1 MKNRRFAFLLA
12 LIIAGMGSQTSA
24 QKYAGKMGVEAGG
37 DAFVDVVK
45 TSYRWAKPDG
55 SGGWVDL
62 KAGDA
67 DTSGW
72 PTSDCRW
79 VIDNR
84 PCAEW
89 FGQIDDPDAYRI
101 DRSGTY
107 RGSFK
112 GQAVLTKIEGPFT
125 LSNQVYTAASNT
137 TTFDLTIGA
146 PGPHHGLIV
155 MSFTNTK
162 RTSTSATGTGITEFR
177 LLRPGYPAGTTQV
190 FTDEY
195 LGCLTS
201 AAFSTI
207 RFMGVT
213 NTNGNVEWTA
223 TGTTTQSWSIRKKI
237 TDASIGTLDPLNKKD
252 GWPWEYVID
261 LCNAANMDMWINI
274 PVSVDDDYIRQLATL
289 IKNNLKTSLNI
300 YIEHSNEIWN
310 WGFIQYAWNSA
321 RASEEMHAGTG
332 NYGAD
337 STLWGQHRHA
347 KRVRDAVTIFGSVLG
362 TDQINKRIRGV
373 LAGVTPDPQGF
384 FINGRLAG
392 MLDYL
397 NSTYGAPKNYIYAI
411 SVPLYYGGSA
421 ASGSDTSKTFTVDQ
435 IIDSM
440 QAGSDAG
447 RSDRTK
453 MIQLA
458 TTYQLPGGY
467 CSYEG
472 GPDIGGGST
481 HDVGNRIRAVRA
493 ARQKDVYKRNFA
505 DNFWDLGGNLAMQF
519 TLEGAYSRYGSW
531 GLTDD
536 VNNPDRNY
544 LFAAVRELIGAGSPV
559 GVAPR
564 SESKAFAANSF
575 SIRRTAL
582 VDASTPS
589 ISVQAGQSGSVRLNV
604 FDVSGHLVMSTIA
617 PVHAGVNSV
626 RISLLQRSTSVC
638 AIRTEP
644 LSFTR

>member
-1 MKNRRFAFLLA
+1 MRIRVATILAGLLA
-12 LIIAGMGSQTSA
+12 VGMASQVTA

-62 KAGDA
+62 KAGDT

-79 VIDNR
+79 VIDGR

-89 FGQIDDPDAYRI
+89 VGQIDDPDAYRV
-101 DRSGTY
+101 DQSGVHK
-107 RGSFK
+107 GSFK
-112 GQAVLTKIEGPFT
+112 GQATLTKIEGPFT
-125 LSNQVYTAASNT
+125 ISNQVYAAASNT

-146 PGPHHGLIV
+146 PGPHHGLVV

-162 RTSTSATGTGITEFR
+162 RTSTSATGTGITEFK

-190 FTDEY
+190 FTNEY
-195 LGCLTS
+195 LRCLTN
-201 AAFSTI
+201 AAFSAI

-223 TGTTTQSWSIRKKI
+223 TGTTSQPWSIRKKI

-252 GWPWEYVID
+252 GWPWEYAID
-261 LCNAANMDMWINI
+261 LCNQANMDMWINI
-274 PVSVDDDYIRQLATL
+274 PVSVDDDYIQQLATL
-289 IKNNLKTSLNI
+289 INQRLKSTLNL
-300 YIEHSNEIWN
+300 YIEHSNEVWN

-347 KRVRDAVTIFGSVLG
+347 KRVRDAVTIFGSVMG
-362 TDQINKRIRGV
+362 TNQINKRIRGV

-411 SVPLYYGGSA
+411 SVPAYYGGDA
-421 ASGSDTSKTFTVDQ
+421 ASGADATKDFTVDQ
-435 IIDSM
+435 IVDAM
-440 QAGSDAG
+440 QTGSDNG
-447 RSDRTK
+447 RSDRQK
-453 MIQLA
+453 MVQLA
-458 TTYQLPGGY
+458 TSYQLPGGFS
-467 CSYEG
+467 SYEG

-481 HDVGNRIRAVRA
+481 TNVGNRIRAVRA
-493 ARQKDVYKRNFA
+493 PRQKDVYKRNFA

-519 TLEGAYSRYGSW
+519 TLEGSYSRYGSW

-536 VNNPDRNY
+536 VSNPDRNY
-544 LFAAVRELIGAGSPV
+544 LFAAVRELIGAGIAVRAVTPQRKSAAAGNGTFVRQV
-559 GVAPR
+559 GSADR
-564 SESKAFAANSF
+564 SGLPL
-575 SIRRTAL
+575 I
-582 VDASTPS
+582 
-589 ISVQAGQSGSVRLNV
+589 
-604 FDVSGHLVMSTIA
+604 
-617 PVHAGVNSV
+617 VHAGQNGNV
-626 RISLLQRSTSVC
+626 RLRIFNPSGQLVLSDVAAVHAGDNALRIPLQQRSTCVYVV
-638 AIRTEP
+638 RTE
-644 LSFTR
+644 SVSSSR